1 MKFAVVGSIFFV
13 AVGALFYISVV
24 EGSIPNY
31 QISRLLSPA
40 YQGEE
45 CRVDGGK
52 IYRIEQAANPLRFLV
67 SSGDNAA
74 ELLKVESPR
83 LPPDNFR
90 EGLTVGMRGVYSRE
104 KGVFIASDVTTAC
117 PTKYA
122 GKENPAASPNPL
134 AKPAPA
140 AKPAAP
146 PANPTPGGKSV
157 NP

>member
-13 AVGALFYISVV
+13 AVGALLYISVV

-31 QISRLLSPA
+31 KISQVLSPA
-40 YQGEE
+40 YRGGE

-52 IYRIEQAANPLRFLV
+52 IHKIEQLANPLRFLV

-90 EGLTVGMRGVYSRE
+90 EGLTVGMRGIYSRE

-117 PTKYA
+117 PSKYA
-122 GKENPAASPNPL
+122 GKENPEASPSSP
-134 AKPAPA
+134 AKPA
-140 AKPAAP
+140 
-146 PANPTPGGKSV
+146 PGGKSV